1 MILQALRL
9 CPLPVAAPSRPR
21 SATSLARLASG
32 WAAGGIGFVVVLL
45 GGWWFT
51 LAVGVI
57 VHLGL
62 LEFFRMAQFK
72 GIRPAT
78 KTTLV
83 AVQLLLLSTQ
93 AAGGGWL
100 GGAVLGGD
108 VAAAVLPASG
118 AVICGWLLLQPRSGT
133 IADVAASIFGL
144 FYLGFLPSHWIKLR
158 DLSDPLL
165 APNLQGQ
172 LPGLGWPWSSG
183 LALTL
188 LACFL
193 IVATDIGAYVIGR
206 RIGRHPLSPISPGKT
221 MEGALGG
228 ILCSLIVGA
237 VGGVVLGWPWGWLS
251 GGVLGA
257 VVALFAVVGDLTESM
272 LKRDAG
278 LKDSGDVIP
287 GHGGILDRIDSYL
300 FVPAVVYALVT
311 LVLPLLG

>member
-1 MILQALRL
+1 MTPP
-9 CPLPVAAPSRPR
+9 PLARA
-21 SATSLARLASG
+21 ATSPARLLSG
-32 WAAGGIGFVVVLL
+32 WLVGAFGFVVVML

-51 LAVGVI
+51 VAVGLI

-83 AVQLLLLSTQ
+83 AVQLLLITTQ
-93 AAGGGWL
+93 AAS
-100 GGAVLGGD
+100 GD
-108 VAAAVLPASG
+108 VSAAVLPASG
-118 AVICGWLLLQPRSGT
+118 AVICGWLLLQPVTGT
-133 IADVAASIFGL
+133 IADIAASIFGL

-158 DLSDPLL
+158 DLPD
-165 APNLQGQ
+165 
-172 LPGLGWPWSSG
+172 G

-193 IVATDIGAYVIGR
+193 IVATDIGSYVIGR
-206 RIGRHPLSPISPGKT
+206 RLGRRPLSPISPGKT
-221 MEGALGG
+221 VEGALGG
-228 ILCSLIVGA
+228 VACACV
-237 VGGVVLGWPWGWLS
+237 VGGLGGTLIGWSWGWLL
-251 GGVLGA
+251 GAVLGA
-257 VVALFAVVGDLTESM
+257 VVAVFALVGDLTESM
-272 LKRDAG
+272 MKRDAG

-311 LVLPLLG
+311 LVLPLIER